1 MFLYK
6 KLTGIRGVVPISFFV
21 RQVIGM
27 ANPSIYLEVDASDLN
42 RELERLKSVMTRETF
57 NKAMYGIF
65 QRTGS
70 HVRTILRKDLPVK
83 YNIKSAEVGK
93 AVKNGKVSFGG
104 LGVGCSIPVV
114 AARRHI
120 GGGHGYTARGYRRGW
135 AALRSGPYPIKVHV
149 YSDSWGTLPSHLSSY
164 GGQPGFRNI
173 PSKLNGIAFTRRGKA
188 RLPIEKVMGI
198 AIPQMPMNR
207 SEPDVQADIKRY
219 LEGRIQARFVAL
231 IGGH

>member
-1 MFLYK
+1 
-6 KLTGIRGVVPISFFV
+6 
-21 RQVIGM
+21 M

-42 RELERLKSVMTRETF
+42 REIDRLRSVMTQEQFTR
-57 NKAMYGIF
+57 AMYGIF

-70 HVRTILRKDLPVK
+70 HVRTILKKDLPIE
-83 YNIKSAEVGK
+83 YNIKSPEVGQ
-93 AVKNGKVSFGG
+93 AVKNAKVSLGG
-104 LGVGCSIPVV
+104 SGAGCSIPVV

-135 AALRSGPYPIKVHV
+135 ASLKSGPYPIKVHV
-149 YSDSWGTLPSHLSSY
+149 YRGSWGTLPSHLASY
-164 GGQPGFRNI
+164 GGQPGFRNV
-173 PSKLNGIAFTRRGKA
+173 PSKLHGIAFTRKGKA

-207 SEPDVQADIKRY
+207 AQPEVQADIKKY
-219 LEGRIQARFVAL
+219 MEGRIHARLTAL